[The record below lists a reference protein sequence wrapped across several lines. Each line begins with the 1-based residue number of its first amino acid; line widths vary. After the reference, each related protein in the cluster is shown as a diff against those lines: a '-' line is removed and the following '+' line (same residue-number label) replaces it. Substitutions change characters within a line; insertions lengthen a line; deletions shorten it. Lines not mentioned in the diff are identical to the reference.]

1 MIRPVGRKMYHRVRR
16 QHVPWLLVRDEAG
29 LVEVLRKPSS
39 RPRMV
44 VLCGPSH
51 AGKST
56 FANALFGAFNIV
68 SSERIRQRL
77 GMSFDHSRPEPA
89 VWKAFARQKAA
100 ALRCRLSVVLDAC
113 HLSPQARR
121 HALQGVAKRYE
132 KVFVLFNPRLE
143 QVLVRSSSTGRLPPA
158 EVERL
163 WWVFQRN
170 RPTRDEL
177 EALGFDSVYVMDHR
191 AHLAGSLPG
200 LDSPGPIT
208 SRGAPGGD

>member
-16 QHVPWLLVRDEAG
+16 HHVPWLLVKNAAG
-29 LVEVLRKPSS
+29 LVEILRKPSS
-39 RPRMV
+39 RPRLV

-56 FANALFGAFNIV
+56 FANALFGSFNIV

-77 GMSFDHSRPEPA
+77 GVNFDHSRPEPA
-89 VWKAFARQKAA
+89 VWKAFGKQKAA
-100 ALRCRLSVVLDAC
+100 ALRARLNVVLDAC
-113 HLSPQARR
+113 HLSPRARW
-121 HALQGVAKRYE
+121 HSVQGVAKRYE
-132 KVFVLFNPRLE
+132 KAFVLFNPRLE
-143 QVLVRSSSTGRLPPA
+143 QVLARSSSTGRLPPA

-177 EALGFDSVYVMDHR
+177 EALGFDSVYVMDQR
-191 AHLAGSLPG
+191 AHLAGPLPRP
-200 LDSPGPIT
+200 DSSGPIT
-208 SRGAPGGD
+208 SCGVPGGD